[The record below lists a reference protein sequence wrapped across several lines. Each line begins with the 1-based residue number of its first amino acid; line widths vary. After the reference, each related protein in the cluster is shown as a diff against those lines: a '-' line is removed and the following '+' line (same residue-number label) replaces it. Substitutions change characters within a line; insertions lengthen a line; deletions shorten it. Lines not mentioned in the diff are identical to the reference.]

1 MKTHY
6 LKIRDKFIDNVAT
19 GLKRHEYRLA
29 TVERRQIQIGDTLIL
44 VSNQNRRKFV
54 KVIVKGVSK
63 FASWE
68 QALKDNWEQDFKS
81 IFSSFEEALKECNK
95 FYTRDEIHSY
105 GIIAFD
111 IEPITVDYRKTCILL
126 DTNII
131 IKRESGNNVS
141 FEVTNLFRWF
151 DKENITKFVHPL
163 TKQELLKHK
172 DEQIRKTML
181 AKLQAYDELP
191 ILQCESDD
199 YFESVISKY
208 PLNDNSKIDNALLKE
223 VYVNNVNILLT
234 DDNVMLLKAEELYI
248 RDKVVTS
255 EELLKIFESYY
266 PHHIEYKMLA
276 VKLKDFAEIN
286 LSDNFFDSLR
296 EDYEGVKFDN
306 WFKKKALKKE
316 KAYVFENNSGHLQGF
331 LYLKEESVD
340 EDYSDITPQLPP
352 KKRLKIGTFKIES
365 TGFRLGE
372 RFLKIIFDNAL
383 LFNVDE
389 IYVTLFEDK
398 RKEVIN
404 LKNLMEL
411 WGFVKHGHKSNGEL
425 VMTKTMRNYYDDKDS
440 KFNYPITRPNKEY
453 FFLPIDP
460 QYHTDLFPDMILKN
474 EDMHLYQDN
483 FPHRYAVEKIYLTG
497 AFDIKAK
504 HGDLILIYRN
514 GERYP
519 KRYFSVVTGLAIVED
534 IIKTTT
540 SEECIKL
547 CQNRSIFNESEIRR
561 IHNRRPIIVKLLD
574 FVSFKKKVTLG
585 ALYDNNIVAPDTGP
599 RPFTQITEKQF
610 NIIYKLGMED

>member
-6 LKIRDKFIDNVAT
+6 LKIRDKFIENVAT
-19 GLKRHEYRLA
+19 GVKRHEYRLG
-29 TVERRQIQIGDTLIL
+29 TEDRCQIQIGDILVL
-44 VSNQNRRKFV
+44 VSNQNRRRFV
-54 KVIVKGVSK
+54 KVAVKNIRK
-63 FASWE
+63 FTGWE
-68 QALKDNWEQDFKS
+68 QALKDNWEQDFQS
-81 IFSSFEEALKECNK
+81 LFSSFEDALKECNK

-105 GIIAFD
+105 GIIAFE
-111 IEPITVDYRKTCILL
+111 IEPITVDYRNACILL

-163 TKQELLKHK
+163 TKQELLKHQ
-172 DEQIRKTML
+172 DEQIRKAML
-181 AKLQAYDELP
+181 VKLQAYDELP
-191 ILQCESDD
+191 ILPCESDG
-199 YFESVISKY
+199 YFESVVSKY
-208 PLNDNSKIDNALLKE
+208 PLNDNSKIDNALLNE

-234 DDNVMLLKAEELYI
+234 DDNLMLLKAEELYI
-248 RDKVVTS
+248 RDKVLTS
-255 EELLKIFESYY
+255 EELLKIFENYY

-276 VKLKDFAEIN
+276 VKLKNFAEIN
-286 LSDNFFDSLR
+286 LSDNFFNSLR
-296 EDYEGVKFDN
+296 DDYEGIKFDN

-389 IYVTLFEDK
+389 IYVTLFENK
-398 RKEVIN
+398 RQEVIN

-411 WGFVKHGHKSNGEL
+411 WGFEKHGYKNNGEL
-425 VMTKTMRNYYDDKDS
+425 VLTKTMQNYHNDKNP
-440 KFNYPITRPNKEY
+440 KYNYPLTRFDKRY
-453 FFLPIDP
+453 FFLPIYP

-504 HGDLILIYRN
+504 PGDLLLIYRN
-514 GERYP
+514 GERIP
-519 KRYFSVVTGLAIVED
+519 KRYSSVVTGIAIVEEV
-534 IIKTTT
+534 IKTRTAD
-540 SEECIKL
+540 ECVAL
-547 CQNRSIFNESEIRR
+547 CKNRSIFSEPDIRR
-561 IHNRRPIIVKLLD
+561 LHTKYPTIVRLLD
-574 FVSFKKKVTLG
+574 FSSFKNKVTLG
-585 ALYDNNIVAPDTGP
+585 ALYDNNIVSQDSGP
-599 RPFTQITEKQF
+599 RPFTEITENQF
-610 NIIYKLGMED
+610 NTIYQLGMED

>member
-29 TVERRQIQIGDTLIL
+29 TNERDQIQIGDTLIL

-54 KVIVKGVSK
+54 KVTVKGVSK

-163 TKQELLKHK
+163 TKQELLKHQ

-191 ILQCESDD
+191 ILKCESDD

-234 DDNVMLLKAEELYI
+234 DDNLMLLKAEELYI
-248 RDKVVTS
+248 RDKVITS
-255 EELLKIFESYY
+255 EELLKIFEGYY

-306 WFKKKALKKE
+306 WFKRKALKKE

-340 EDYSDITPQLPP
+340 EDYSDIIPQLPP

-389 IYVTLFEDK
+389 IYVTLFENK
-398 RKEVIN
+398 RQEVIN

-411 WGFVKHGHKSNGEL
+411 WGFEKHGYKNNGEL
-425 VMTKTMRNYYDDKDS
+425 VLTKTMQNYHNDKNP
-440 KFNYPITRPNKEY
+440 KFNYPLTRLDKRY
-453 FFLPIDP
+453 FFLPIYP

-504 HGDLILIYRN
+504 PGDLLLIYRN
-514 GERYP
+514 GERIP
-519 KRYFSVVTGLAIVED
+519 KRYSSVVTGIAVVEE
-534 IIKTTT
+534 IIKTRTAD
-540 SEECIKL
+540 ECVAICK
-547 CQNRSIFNESEIRR
+547 NRSIFSESDIRR
-561 IHNRRPIIVKLLD
+561 LHTKYPTIVKLLD
-574 FVSFKKKVTLG
+574 FSSFKNKVTLG
-585 ALYDNNIVAPDTGP
+585 ALYDNNIISQDSGP
-599 RPFTQITEKQF
+599 RPFTEITGNQF
-610 NIIYKLGMED
+610 NTIYQLGMEN

>member
-234 DDNVMLLKAEELYI
+234 DDNLMLLKAEELYI

-316 KAYVFENNSGHLQGF
+316 KAYVFENNSGHL
-331 LYLKEESVD
+331 
-340 EDYSDITPQLPP
+340 
-352 KKRLKIGTFKIES
+352 
-365 TGFRLGE
+365 
-372 RFLKIIFDNAL
+372 
-383 LFNVDE
+383 
-389 IYVTLFEDK
+389 
-398 RKEVIN
+398 
-404 LKNLMEL
+404 
-411 WGFVKHGHKSNGEL
+411 
-425 VMTKTMRNYYDDKDS
+425 
-440 KFNYPITRPNKEY
+440 
-453 FFLPIDP
+453 
-460 QYHTDLFPDMILKN
+460 
-474 EDMHLYQDN
+474 
-483 FPHRYAVEKIYLTG
+483 
-497 AFDIKAK
+497 
-504 HGDLILIYRN
+504 
-514 GERYP
+514 
-519 KRYFSVVTGLAIVED
+519 ED